1 MKAEITYLA
10 GVEKPKAEPSAP
22 FDTLVLDFLEAL
34 SKEIRRDRESLKYPE
49 MAAFGFWIRRAHV
62 EEFKKRYED
71 GRVHIGRGVVFHM
84 AASNVP
90 LLFAYSMVMGLLA
103 GNSCVVR
110 ISIRCQEEDFILC
123 EIIDN
128 LLNKPPFASMR
139 DRISVFSCER
149 DHEIV
154 RSWAEA
160 CDGLMIWGGDETISV
175 VRKWNLRPDGV
186 SVMFPDRYSI
196 CILDQK
202 TIARMQGEELR
213 NLAHSFVNDT
223 YAMDQNACS
232 SPRYII
238 WNQGEEK
245 EEAEAVHRMWWEAVE
260 KEAVSYDLSPHK
272 ATKKYEALCRYNMT
286 MEGIIKTERYGNL
299 VYTILLSGIPKAP
312 ETYRGTWGLFFEYQG
327 DYRKVLKE
335 LAVSQLQT
343 VTYYGLE
350 SKELM
355 DYVMDHH
362 LYGIHRII
370 PVGNAMNMDL
380 IWDGQ
385 DTIRMLSRE
394 IIREEEHGAV

>member
-1 MKAEITYLA
+1 
-10 GVEKPKAEPSAP
+10 
-22 FDTLVLDFLEAL
+22 
-34 SKEIRRDRESLKYPE
+34 
-49 MAAFGFWIRRAHV
+49 
-62 EEFKKRYED
+62 
-71 GRVHIGRGVVFHM
+71 
-84 AASNVP
+84 
-90 LLFAYSMVMGLLA
+90 
-103 GNSCVVR
+103 
-110 ISIRCQEEDFILC
+110 
-123 EIIDN
+123 
-128 LLNKPPFASMR
+128 
-139 DRISVFSCER
+139 
-149 DHEIV
+149 
-154 RSWAEA
+154 
-160 CDGLMIWGGDETISV
+160 
-175 VRKWNLRPDGV
+175 
-186 SVMFPDRYSI
+186 
-196 CILDQK
+196 
-202 TIARMQGEELR
+202 
-213 NLAHSFVNDT
+213 
-223 YAMDQNACS
+223 MDQNACS

-272 ATKKYEALCRYNMT
+272 ATKKYEALCRYTMT